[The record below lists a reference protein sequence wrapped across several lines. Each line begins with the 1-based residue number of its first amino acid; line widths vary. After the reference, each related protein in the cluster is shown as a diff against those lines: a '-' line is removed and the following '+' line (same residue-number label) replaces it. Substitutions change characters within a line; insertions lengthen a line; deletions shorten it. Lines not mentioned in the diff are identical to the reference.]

1 MQTDPNWL
9 QTRRRQEEGKKRI
22 RAGWS
27 VSTLGKHSAGRLSM
41 FFLVFNHRSVW
52 RGCCDL
58 DNNFLQHIYIPN
70 FFLSWVN
77 QHAICNAPGGN
88 LWKVAFF
95 LPLLSLQ
102 KVRTTQHPFSLE
114 LPVNTSPNPQALQR
128 KNKGKKPSFSSLCF
142 EFAVFC
148 RLENRVGE
156 HSALGVSLGGEK
168 RLFSHVQLQGAPA
181 AMLQW
186 HGLLDVPWSSAHG
199 EIDKNEA
206 IHLLFS
212 DWLGI

>member
-95 LPLLSLQ
+95 
-102 KVRTTQHPFSLE
+102 
-114 LPVNTSPNPQALQR
+114 
-128 KNKGKKPSFSSLCF
+128 PSFTFFAESKNHSTSIFTWTACKYLPKSPSST
-142 EFAVFC
+142 EEEQREKAVFFQPVLWVRC
-148 RLENRVGE
+148 ILQAGE
-156 HSALGVSLGGEK
+156 QSGGA
-168 RLFSHVQLQGAPA
+168 FSSRGLSGRREEIVYTCA
-181 AMLQW
+181 AARS
-186 HGLLDVPWSSAHG
+186 PSSHASVTRPTRCPPVIRSWG
-199 EIDKNEA
+199 
-206 IHLLFS
+206 
-212 DWLGI
+212 DW

>member
-1 MQTDPNWL
+1 MQTDLNW
-9 QTRRRQEEGKKRI
+9 QQMRRRQEEGKKRI
-22 RAGWS
+22 LAGWS
-27 VSTLGKHSAGRLSM
+27 FSTLGKHSAGRLLM

-58 DNNFLQHIYIPN
+58 DNNFLKHIYIPN

-88 LWKVAFF
+88 LWKVSFF

-114 LPVNTSPNPQALQR
+114 LPVNASPNPQALQR
-128 KNKGKKPSFSSLCF
+128 KNKGESCLFPACALSSLYSTGWRR
-142 EFAVFC
+142 E
-148 RLENRVGE
+148 RGNIQLSG
-156 HSALGVSLGGEK
+156 SLWEGKK

-186 HGLLDVPWSSAHG
+186 HGLIDVPLVIHSCGDWKPWSNAFT
-199 EIDKNEA
+199 
-206 IHLLFS
+206 L
-212 DWLGI
+212 